1 MKFFKKFNIGLLN
14 LSKILDR
21 QILKRNNCCIT
32 YFEVGTQSFKRQ
44 HTWPLIL
51 QVHHLLQAPLSPSCQ
66 HPPLTC
72 RGHHQK
78 KKKRKKKKKKKKK
91 KTLKK

>member
-1 MKFFKKFNIGLLN
+1 MSKFFKKFNTRLLN
-14 LSKILDR
+14 LWKILDR
-21 QILKRNNCCIT
+21 QILKCNNCCIT
-32 YFEVGTQSFKRQ
+32 YFEVGTQSFKQQ

-78 KKKRKKKKKKKKK
+78 KPKKLNYPLHKL
-91 KTLKK
+91 LKY